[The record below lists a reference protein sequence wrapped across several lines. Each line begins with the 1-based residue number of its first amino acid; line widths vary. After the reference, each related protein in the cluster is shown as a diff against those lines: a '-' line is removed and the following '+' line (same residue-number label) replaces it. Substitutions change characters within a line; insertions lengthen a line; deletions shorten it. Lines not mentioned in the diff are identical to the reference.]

1 MHRLVP
7 LPVNL
12 CSARLL
18 SEALRTETL
27 VRGVSMPK
35 RPIREHVLAQRRHLS
50 AESSVRLSLM
60 IQERFLASDVYRQAG
75 SLGLYSAVLNEVQTE
90 LVARRAL
97 ADGKCLSYPRVNGE
111 VLEFVTVRSAAELV
125 PGSYG
130 IPEPTGADLMAWA
143 DLELL
148 VVPGVAFDPS
158 GHRLGY
164 GKGYYDRALTRC
176 PPAMER
182 VGFAYEFQVVE
193 RLPADAHDCRLT
205 RLVTEQRM
213 LRFTP

>member
-1 MHRLVP
+1 M
-7 LPVNL
+7 
-12 CSARLL
+12 L
-18 SEALRTETL
+18 SR
-27 VRGVSMPK
+27 
-35 RPIREHVLAQRRHLS
+35 RRHLS
-50 AESSVRLSLM
+50 AESCVRLSLM
-60 IQERFLASDVYRQAG
+60 IQERFLASDSYRRAG

-97 ADGKCLSYPRVNGE
+97 ADGKCLSYPRVKGE
-111 VLEFVTVRSAAELV
+111 ALEFVTVRSVAELV

-130 IPEPTGADLMAWA
+130 ILEPAGADLMAWA

-148 VVPGVAFDPS
+148 VVPGVAFDPR

-164 GKGYYDRALTRC
+164 GKGYYDRTLTRC
-176 PPAMER
+176 PAAMER

-193 RLPADAHDCRLT
+193 RLPADDHDCRLT
-205 RLVTEQRM
+205 RLVTEQRE